1 MTDFAKYDDTGKILA
16 TGSMPTSMLELQDG
30 NIYVGTADADLQ
42 YIVGEVATPRPA
54 NPATLSGTILSNL
67 PVPCVIRINASEY
80 PCTDSTATLNL
91 ALVGT
96 YTVTVTAF
104 PYLDAIFTVTK

>member
-1 MTDFAKYDDTGKILA
+1 MTDFAKYDGAGRILA
-16 TGSMPTSMLELQDG
+16 TGSMPTSMLALQDG
-30 NIYVGTADADLQ
+30 NIYVGTADSDSQ
-42 YIVGEVATPRPA
+42 YIVNGTVMTRPA
-54 NPATLSGTILSNL
+54 NPATLSGTTLSNL

-91 ALVGT
+91 TLAGT
-96 YTVTVTAF
+96 YAVTVTAF